1 MAIRN
6 RHFFVAIVDD
16 DAGVRRAIQNLLSS
30 DGFRTRGFSSAEQFL
45 RSRDGRRA
53 GCLILDVQLPR
64 MSGLALQR
72 DLQAQGSTIP
82 VILVTAAG
90 VDPGGRRRQRAR
102 AGTLAVLAKPFDPE
116 RLLQLVRSVF
126 EAQRAP

>member
-64 MSGLALQR
+64 MSGPALQQ
-72 DLQAQGSTIP
+72 DLHAQGSSIP

-90 VDPGGRRRQRAR
+90 VDRAWRRRQRGRTR
-102 AGTLAVLAKPFDPE
+102 ALSVLGKPFDPE

-126 EAQRAP
+126 EAWRSP